1 MIRRLVLLCA
11 LGLVIAFSVRL
22 YGDTRYA
29 LRAAEPVAATL
40 GGEEPLSGA
49 IVFVFQPE
57 DCFGSGGLL
66 QRWNALRQKTNVP
79 VLGRVVGRGALS
91 PRQQA
96 LFDSLRV
103 EIPIRGIDPL
113 DAGIVAEKLGYRS
126 TPFAVVLDRR
136 GRVAASFP
144 AGQNVPPEILERF
157 VRGS

>member
-11 LGLVIAFSVRL
+11 LALIVAFSVHL
-22 YGDTRYA
+22 YGETRYA

-40 GGEEPLSGA
+40 GGGESLSGA
-49 IVFVFQPE
+49 VIFVFQPE

-66 QRWNALRQKTNVP
+66 QRWKALRKEAEVP
-79 VLGRVVGRGALS
+79 ILGMVVGRGTLS

-103 EIPIRGIDPL
+103 ELPIRGIDPT
-113 DAGIVAEKLGYRS
+113 DAAIVAEKLGYRS

-144 AGQNVPPEILERF
+144 AGQNVPPKILERF

>member
-11 LGLVIAFSVRL
+11 LGLIVAFSVRL

-40 GGEEPLSGA
+40 GGEEPLTSA
-49 IVFVFQPE
+49 VVFVFQPE
-57 DCFGSGGLL
+57 DCFGSGGLP
-66 QRWNALRQKTNVP
+66 QRWDALRKEMNVQ
-79 VLGRVVGRGALS
+79 VLGRIVGRGELS
-91 PRQQA
+91 SRQRA

-103 EIPIRGIDPL
+103 EIPIRGIDPT
-113 DAGIVAEKLGYRS
+113 DAGIVAERLGYRS

-144 AGQNVPPEILERF
+144 AGQNVPPELLERF
-157 VRGS
+157 ARGS